1 MKKRKRTPREQTAP
15 FDLLAHDE
23 GPVSPII
30 YKFLKYHRE
39 WRLYV
44 GACHAKK
51 LDMDPVEL
59 ARLDRLRIKYYAKV
73 YGIEPAQ
80 LYENVY
86 MHDSPGGGGNRERQ
100 AALMEL
106 GLPQSNEDILR
117 DALDGNL
124 RAAKRLSRLARTLIT
139 TNSQR
144 RQKHA
149 GRSRA

>member
-1 MKKRKRTPREQTAP
+1 MKKQKRTPREPTAP
-15 FDLLAHDE
+15 FDRLARDD
-23 GPVSPII
+23 VI
-30 YKFLKYHRE
+30 YKFLRYHRE

-51 LDMDPVEL
+51 IDMDPVEL
-59 ARLDRLRIKYYAKV
+59 ARLDRLRVKYYAKV
-73 YGIEPAQ
+73 YGIDPAQ

-117 DALDGNL
+117 DALDGNV
-124 RAAKRLSRLARTLIT
+124 RAAKRLVRLARVLLTANT
-139 TNSQR
+139 KR
-144 RQKHA
+144 RQPKHA
-149 GRSRA
+149 HRARS